1 MFNNNIKY
9 ILHIVCLALTVT
21 TDDVVGKLTSD
32 EEVLFDQ
39 KLSSIYNYILLYR
52 IDYIYYYKF

>member
-1 MFNNNIKY
+1 M
-9 ILHIVCLALTVT
+9 CLALTVT

-39 KLSSIYNYILLYR
+39 KLSSIVEFIINLF
-52 IDYIYYYKF
+52 IYLIIIIIIHFS

>member
-9 ILHIVCLALTVT
+9 ILIIVCLALTVT

-39 KLSSIYNYILLYR
+39 KLSSI
-52 IDYIYYYKF
+52 